1 MHIVII
7 KFRKLNIITTVSCA
21 YSFNN
26 VLQVANDTYKQLS
39 QAEITIKENTRI
51 EIEKVTYTLGMSPIT
66 LINILKQ

>member
-39 QAEITIKENTRI
+39 QAEITIKENI

>member
-39 QAEITIKENTRI
+39 QAEITIRENI